1 MYKYQLVLT
10 LLLSITSVA
19 LFGQKPVPVKPRIL
33 VSTDIG
39 GTDPDD
45 NQSMIHLLM
54 YSDKFDIE
62 GLVSS
67 PSYGEGKKEEIL
79 RTIDL
84 YEKDLPKLK
93 KHINGLATPE
103 YLRSVTKQGRKGA
116 APYMGYTTATEG
128 SDWIIKKA
136 MEKSDRPLWVLVWGG
151 LDDLAQA
158 LHDAPEIQ
166 NKVKVYWIGGPNK
179 KWSTNSYDY
188 IVQNFPALWFIE
200 SNAAYRGFFPANS
213 TPDNLSGKNY
223 YANYIREAGYLGKD
237 FKNNRYEGNVKMGD
251 TPTLLYLM
259 DGDPNNPIR
268 ENWGG
273 SYEPFTRS
281 PKIIYDRNTTLAD
294 TVPVYSILEFR
305 FKGPEINLPI
315 DSACFTMT
323 ISDQKWDGFY
333 LGSGNYAVRYAPK
346 QKETLSYKV
355 TSTIPGFQEQSGAFV
370 VNNSWPGKQYPTD
383 YYLGANWFTDKVDP
397 RLFDGIWQGA
407 KTVLKWRNDVLLDWA
422 KRWKWLAGK

>member
-1 MYKYQLVLT
+1 M
-10 LLLSITSVA
+10 SSFASV
-19 LFGQKPVPVKPRIL
+19 GQNPVPVKPRII

-67 PSYGEGKKEEIL
+67 PSYGDGKKEEIL

-84 YEKDLPKLK
+84 YEKDLPKMK
-93 KHINGLATPE
+93 THIKGMATPD
-103 YLRSVTKQGRKGA
+103 YLRSVTKQGRKGG
-116 APYMGYTTATEG
+116 APYLGYTTATEG
-128 SDWIIKKA
+128 SNWIIKKA
-136 MEKSDRPLWVLVWGG
+136 NEKSNRPLWVLVWGG

-166 NKVKVYWIGGPNK
+166 NKIKVYWIGGPNK
-179 KWSTNSYDY
+179 KWSTNSYAY
-188 IVQNFPALWFIE
+188 IAQNFSALWFIE
-200 SNAAYRGFFPANS
+200 SNAAYRGFFSANS
-213 TPDNLSGKNY
+213 TPEKLSGKNY
-223 YANYIREAGYLGKD
+223 YANYIRGAGYLGKD

-259 DGDPNNPIR
+259 DGDPDNPMR

-273 SYEPFTRS
+273 SYEKLSRS
-281 PKIIYDRNTTLAD
+281 PRIVYNRNTTLAD
-294 TVPVYSILEFR
+294 TVPVYSIVEFS
-305 FKGPEINLPI
+305 FKGPEVNIPV
-315 DSACFTMT
+315 DSACFTMAV
-323 ISDQKWDGFY
+323 SNQKWDGFY

-346 QKETLSYKV
+346 QKETLTYKV
-355 TSTIPGFQEQSGAFV
+355 TSTIPGFQEHSGALV
-370 VNNSWPGKQYPTD
+370 VSNSWPGEQYPTD
-383 YYLGANWFTDKVDP
+383 YYLGASWFTDKPDP
-397 RLFDGIWQGA
+397 ELFDGLWQGA

-422 KRWKWLAGK
+422 KRWKWLAEK